1 MSGRHIVGALFIDMG
16 QANREGHYVK
26 PPRARYECTLRRHT
40 EGPVTG
46 PTAVARF
53 VAEARAIHTTRCT
66 TSPTGATT

>member
-1 MSGRHIVGALFIDMG
+1 MTARRITGALFIDMG
-16 QANREGHYVK
+16 QANREGHYVR
-26 PPRARYECTLRRHT
+26 PPRARYECTACRRT